1 MPDIVIATPDG
12 AGIASEMAPLVAAA
26 RAMTVTDTDSHGEA
40 LSAVKTLKMAEK
52 KIEDYFEP
60 SRKAL
65 DVAKKEVLKAR
76 DGLIAPLADARAIVD
91 GKAMLFEAEQRKI
104 AEAEQRRLQAEARKA
119 EEDRQIAEAA
129 FAEAGGDTEAAEEI
143 LSAPVTVATVT
154 VAPVVA
160 KVEGVGSMTRW
171 SAEVTD
177 KMALIRYVA
186 EHPEWASLLD
196 ANAPNLNRL
205 AVAQKA
211 ALKIPGVKA
220 VPTTSRTV
228 RG

>member
-1 MPDIVIATPDG
+1 MPDLTIATPDG
-12 AGIASEMAPLVAAA
+12 TAIASEMAPLVASA
-26 RAMTVTDTDSHGEA
+26 RAMTVTDMDSHAAA
-40 LSAVKTLKMAEK
+40 LGAVKTLRLAEK

-65 DVAKKEVLKAR
+65 DAAKKEVLKAR
-76 DGLIAPLADARAIVD
+76 DGLIAPLTAARTIVD
-91 GKAMLFEAEQRKI
+91 DKAAAFEAEQRRI
-104 AEAEQRRLQAEARKA
+104 AMEKERILREQARKE
-119 EEDRQIAEAA
+119 EEDRMVAEAA
-129 FAEAGGDTEAAEEI
+129 FAESEGDAEAAEAI
-143 LSAPVTVATVT
+143 LAAPVTIATVS
-154 VAPVVA
+154 VAPAVA
-160 KVEGVGSMTRW
+160 EVAGVSTTTRW

-186 EHPEWASLLD
+186 ERPEWASLLD
-196 ANAPNLNRL
+196 ANMPNLNRL

-220 VPTTSRTV
+220 VPNTSRTV